1 MRNLPEEVNLTA
13 DPEFQMSEELADR
26 LSEEIN
32 DYLSDKYGYCVE
44 AYGWELKVG
53 GIVWDTS
60 E

>member
-1 MRNLPEEVNLTA
+1 MCNLPEEVILTA

-53 GIVWDTS
+53 GIVWDTG